1 MKLLPEKMMPFL
13 KSWVALAGVILVA
26 LASAWTAAPGWV
38 TIAAAV
44 VTAVG
49 VYLVPN
55 APAKEKEHDDS
66 LRA

>member
-1 MKLLPEKMMPFL
+1 MNLLPSKMMPYL

-26 LASAWTAAPGWV
+26 LASTWNGAPSWV
-38 TIAAAV
+38 AVAAAV

-55 APAKEKEHDDS
+55 STEETEHDDS